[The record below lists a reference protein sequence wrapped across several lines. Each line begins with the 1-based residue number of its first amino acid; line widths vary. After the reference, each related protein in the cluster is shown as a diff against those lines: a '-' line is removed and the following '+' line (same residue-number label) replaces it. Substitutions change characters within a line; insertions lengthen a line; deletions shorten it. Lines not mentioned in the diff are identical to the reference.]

1 MMRILLA
8 DDHKVVRNGIRLLL
22 ETQPN
27 IEIVAEAE
35 SGEEVLEVLRLSNP
49 TVDILLT
56 DLKMNGDIDG
66 PALIRSVSSMFPHI
80 KVVFLSMI
88 DTEEEVKEV
97 MALGAKAYMLKNADY
112 DELLFALSH
121 VGKGGRYLSSEISI
135 RMLSNSNISNPKAQP
150 DAVLR
155 DLELSNRELEVL
167 QLLVNG
173 ATTKDIAEKLFISK
187 RTVEGHRQKLLDKT
201 NSKNYVELIR
211 FAINHQ
217 LID

>member
-1 MMRILLA
+1 MRIILA

-22 ETQPN
+22 ETQPHIN
-27 IEIVAEAE
+27 IVAEAE
-35 SGEEVLEVLRLSNP
+35 SGEEVLALLNNNSE
-49 TVDILLT
+49 VDILLT
-56 DLKMNGDIDG
+56 DMNMNGIGG
-66 PALIRSVSSMFPHI
+66 PELMRAMNTSFPHI

-88 DTEEEVKEV
+88 DSDQEVKEV
-97 MALGAKAYMLKNADY
+97 MSLGAKAYMLKNADY

-121 VGKGGRYLSSEISI
+121 VGKGGQYLSSEISV
-135 RMLSNSNISNPKAQP
+135 RMLQSLGNKQVKPQP
-150 DAVLR
+150 EEVLR
-155 DLELSNRELEVL
+155 DLDLSSREYDVL

-173 ATTKDIAEKLFISK
+173 FTTKDIAEKLFISK

-201 NSKNYVELIR
+201 TSKNYVELIR

>member
-1 MMRILLA
+1 MRIILA

-22 ETQPN
+22 ETQPDIN
-27 IEIVAEAE
+27 IVAEAE
-35 SGEEVLEVLRLSNP
+35 SGEEVLALLSNNSE
-49 TVDILLT
+49 VDILLT
-56 DLKMNGDIDG
+56 DMNMNGIG
-66 PALIRSVSSMFPHI
+66 GSELMRAMCTSFPDI

-88 DTEEEVKEV
+88 DSDQEVKEV
-97 MALGAKAYMLKNADY
+97 MSLGAKAYMLKNADY

-121 VGKGGRYLSSEISI
+121 VGKGGQYLSSEISI
-135 RMLSNSNISNPKAQP
+135 RMLQSLGSKQVKPEPEQ
-150 DAVLR
+150 VLR
-155 DLELSNRELEVL
+155 DLDLSSREYDVL

-173 ATTKDIAEKLFISK
+173 FTTKDIAEKLFISK

-201 NSKNYVELIR
+201 TSKNYVELIR